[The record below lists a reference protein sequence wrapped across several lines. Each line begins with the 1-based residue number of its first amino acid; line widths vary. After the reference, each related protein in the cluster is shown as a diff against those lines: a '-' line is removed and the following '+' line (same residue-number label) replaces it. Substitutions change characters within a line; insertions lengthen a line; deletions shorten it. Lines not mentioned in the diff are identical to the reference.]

1 MAQNGFA
8 KELSIPIRNGKI
20 DSCAFTEMIAKI
32 TPDERQSVDW
42 LEQYNNIQ
50 DVPLPLYTYKGFTRL
65 TYFQFVD
72 MILSSHNYFVR
83 QTVHA
88 SKPAE
93 KYVISFSALVALY
106 KVGYPADKIRESGGT
121 IMESALVQ
129 ADSDVADVIK
139 EYNRDTVASLG
150 VIDGKLFINQVDEA
164 GKDYWLKEAGGFKK
178 YCEAI
183 PTVKSDQD
191 LSGEFFGEFDSKKL
205 FGICD
210 YDAIA
215 FVQHNEKYSLVIIEA
230 ILASLSQNELVNLSV
245 ISVSDWLVRQQ
256 IDDMRLIGY
265 LQSLLD
271 EGCLISITKDVIDY
285 MSSEVSKKDSD
296 SKQRIYLMWD
306 DLLSR
311 VNNFPNKQ
319 KTVFIQ
325 AMSEVFSSFED
336 EARNIDKGI
345 LHILITNILLLRKQK
360 IEMSIDAAGRLS
372 FSLVNIEPE
381 EQMVEVKEK

>member
-1 MAQNGFA
+1 MDQF
-8 KELSIPIRNGKI
+8 L
-20 DSCAFTEMIAKI
+20 DSWHSYRFRYC
-32 TPDERQSVDW
+32 SV
-42 LEQYNNIQ
+42 NN
-50 DVPLPLYTYKGFTRL
+50 
-65 TYFQFVD
+65 
-72 MILSSHNYFVR
+72 
-83 QTVHA
+83 
-88 SKPAE
+88 
-93 KYVISFSALVALY
+93 
-106 KVGYPADKIRESGGT
+106 
-121 IMESALVQ
+121 
-129 ADSDVADVIK
+129 
-139 EYNRDTVASLG
+139 LG
-150 VIDGKLFINQVDEA
+150 
-164 GKDYWLKEAGGFKK
+164 
-178 YCEAI
+178 
-183 PTVKSDQD
+183 
-191 LSGEFFGEFDSKKL
+191 
-205 FGICD
+205 
-210 YDAIA
+210 
-215 FVQHNEKYSLVIIEA
+215 LVIIEA
-230 ILASLSQNELVNLSV
+230 ILASLSQNDLVNLSV

-345 LHILITNILLLRKQK
+345 LHILTTNILLLRKQK